1 MLINHLSFCRKVI
14 RMPVLILVI
23 YPTISSLAAA
33 LLSIISEEIEA
44 LDKIINQSLSVLL
57 ETLLRNELALKHKRV
72 IDIAK
77 ECVRFGEKDIF
88 VSSVTVNTRRSSAF
102 ISVVNNI
109 LQDKCATFQ
118 FHFIDNSNI
127 KREHLWKDGLHLN
140 PSGKDLLM
148 NNFFA

>member
-1 MLINHLSFCRKVI
+1 
-14 RMPVLILVI
+14 MPVLVLVI
-23 YPTISSLAAA
+23 YLTISSLAAP
-33 LLSIISEEIEA
+33 LLSIISVEIEA

-57 ETLLRNELALKHKRV
+57 ETLLRNALALKHKRV
-72 IDIAK
+72 TDIAK
-77 ECVRFGEKDIF
+77 ECVRFSEKDIF

-102 ISVVNNI
+102 ISVVNNV

-127 KREHLWKDGLHLN
+127 KREHHWKDGLHLN
-140 PSGKDLLM
+140 WSGKDLLM